1 MMSRDKN
8 REQVLVENQFAVVHF
23 CGELSVWLLIDPTC
37 TTFSWCIGN
46 NGTVCNLDREI
57 SFIFLAQKDE
67 RTMVQTAST
76 IETTALCCER

>member
-1 MMSRDKN
+1 MTMMSRDKN

-23 CGELSVWLLIDPTC
+23 CGCSSIPLALHSAGASEE
-37 TTFSWCIGN
+37 GN

-57 SFIFLAQKDE
+57 YFIFLAQKDE